1 MEGNRE
7 KFYTTVQDYNIVLVV
22 SLMDYYSEEKKI
34 QPEKSLLNGTLNFFF
49 FAFIFLLGCCLFFFL
64 WRNPKSHINHF
75 KILQVLQQIAEIFQH
90 LKHKNKHHWYL

>member
-49 FAFIFLLGCCLFFFL
+49 L
-64 WRNPKSHINHF
+64 
-75 KILQVLQQIAEIFQH
+75 H
-90 LKHKNKHHWYL
+90 LSFC